1 MFRALTGILRRG
13 TVADPA
19 QLALGI
25 EAPRTAEELLQR
37 LRACGLRGVNRCV
50 LTRNRTVLVSVRGE
64 SLRVHAGF
72 LTAPDEVLRAIA
84 MLAGAR
90 SRAARLEARRVIV
103 SYPVVAPGDEAGA
116 SARRVVRRTHTQP
129 ADAPMAERLRLAHAR
144 LNARHFAGGL
154 GVVDVEVS
162 RRMKRRLGHFAP
174 GAASGAT
181 SVTPEI
187 AISRRHIRRDGWTQA
202 EQTLLHE
209 MVHQWQHETG
219 RTLDHGRD
227 FRRKAR
233 EVGIEPRAT
242 RRTGSAGNR

>member
-1 MFRALTGILRRG
+1 MLRRG
-13 TVADPA
+13 AVVDPA

-25 EAPRTAEELLQR
+25 GPPRTAEELLQR
-37 LRACGLRGVNRCV
+37 LRSRGLRGVSRCV
-50 LTRNRTVLVSVRGE
+50 LTRNRTVLVSARGG

-72 LTAPDEVLRAIA
+72 LDAPDEVLTAIA
-84 MLAGAR
+84 TLVSAR
-90 SRAARLEARRVIV
+90 SRAARLEARKVIV
-103 SYPVVAPGDEAGA
+103 SYPVVAPDDETGG
-116 SARRVVRRTHTQP
+116 SVRRVVRRTRTQP

-144 LNARHFAGGL
+144 LNARHFDGAL
-154 GVVDVEVS
+154 GAVDIEVS

-187 AISRRHIRRDGWTQA
+187 AISRRHIRRDGWVQA

-242 RRTGSAGNR
+242 RRAGSTGNQ